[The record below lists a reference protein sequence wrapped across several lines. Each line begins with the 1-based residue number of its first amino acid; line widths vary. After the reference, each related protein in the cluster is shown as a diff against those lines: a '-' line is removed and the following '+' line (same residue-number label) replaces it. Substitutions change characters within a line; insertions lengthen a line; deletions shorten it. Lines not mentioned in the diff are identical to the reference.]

1 MKLRKV
7 KGRLRLCAARLNV
20 IVAES
25 GRGRDVESTFK
36 RLLLEFL
43 KNKFVRA
50 KACPFEVW

>member
-7 KGRLRLCAARLNV
+7 KGKLRLCAAKLNV

-43 KNKFVRA
+43 KNKFVPA
-50 KACPFEVW
+50 KAFPFEVW